1 MLELKYKSDEFL
13 HLAPKHDRDLNSAD
27 EAFANDT

>member
-1 MLELKYKSDEFL
+1 MLELKCKSDEFL
-13 HLAPKHDRDLNSAD
+13 HLTPNHDRDLNSVD